1 MIYYE
6 KNRFVHSFKRVEV
19 FSNLAKMKQ
28 TLLGVLA
35 VLILIVGGY
44 KTIDFIQNNEMNQI
58 VNSEEAKEI
67 YLKRLTS
74 IDPDALTEKGKI
86 QKYTIDSFEKI
97 PTGGIFVYL
106 YINDNREY
114 TVSVHLYK
122 DNNTGKIKNG
132 GGSWSPELDKFVK
145 SKEAD

>member
-1 MIYYE
+1 MFLDLV
-6 KNRFVHSFKRVEV
+6 KK
-19 FSNLAKMKQ
+19 KQ
-28 TLLGVLA
+28 FLWGVLA

-44 KTIDFIQNNEMNQI
+44 KTVDFIQHNEMSQI
-58 VNSEEAKEI
+58 VNSEEVKEI

-74 IDPDALTEKGKI
+74 IDPDAFTEKGKI

-114 TVSVHLYK
+114 TVSVNLYK
-122 DNNTGKIKNG
+122 DYNTGKIKDG
-132 GGSWSPELDKFVK
+132 GGSLSPELVKFLK
-145 SKEAD
+145 SKKAE

>member
-1 MIYYE
+1 MFLDLV
-6 KNRFVHSFKRVEV
+6 KK
-19 FSNLAKMKQ
+19 KQ
-28 TLLGVLA
+28 FLWGVLA

-44 KTIDFIQNNEMNQI
+44 KTVDFIQHNEMSQI
-58 VNSEEAKEI
+58 VNSEEVKEI

-74 IDPDALTEKGKI
+74 IDPDAFTEKGKI

-114 TVSVHLYK
+114 TVSVNLYK
-122 DNNTGKIKNG
+122 DYNTGKIKDG
-132 GGSWSPELDKFVK
+132 GGSLSPELVKFLK
-145 SKEAD
+145 NKKAE

>member
-97 PTGGIFVYL
+97 PTG
-106 YINDNREY
+106 
-114 TVSVHLYK
+114 
-122 DNNTGKIKNG
+122 
-132 GGSWSPELDKFVK
+132 
-145 SKEAD
+145 

>member
-1 MIYYE
+1 MI
-6 KNRFVHSFKRVEV
+6 R
-19 FSNLAKMKQ
+19 A
-28 TLLGVLA
+28 LLVVVGLV
-35 VLILIVGGY
+35 VGGY
-44 KTIDFIQNNEMNQI
+44 TIMGIVRHNEMSQI
-58 VNSEEAKEI
+58 VNSEEVKKI

-106 YINDNREY
+106 YVNDNKDY
-114 TVSVHLYK
+114 TVSVHLYM
-122 DNNTGKIKNG
+122 DYNTGKIKNG

-145 SKEAD
+145 SKKAE

>member
-1 MIYYE
+1 MFLDLV
-6 KNRFVHSFKRVEV
+6 KK
-19 FSNLAKMKQ
+19 KQ
-28 TLLGVLA
+28 FLWGVLA

-44 KTIDFIQNNEMNQI
+44 KTVDFIQHNEMNQI
-58 VNSEEAKEI
+58 VNSEEVKEI

-74 IDPDALTEKGKI
+74 IDPDAFTEKGKI

-114 TVSVHLYK
+114 TVSVNLYM
-122 DNNTGKIKNG
+122 DYNTGKIKNG

-145 SKEAD
+145 SKKAE

>member
-1 MIYYE
+1 MKLKRMI
-6 KNRFVHSFKRVEV
+6 RV
-19 FSNLAKMKQ
+19 
-28 TLLGVLA
+28 LLGLFVVVGL
-35 VLILIVGGY
+35 VVGGY
-44 KTIDFIQNNEMNQI
+44 TIIGIVRHNEMNQI
-58 VNSEEAKEI
+58 VNSEEVKEI

-74 IDPDALTEKGKI
+74 IDPDAFTEKGAI

-114 TVSVHLYK
+114 TVSVNLYM
-122 DNNTGKIKNG
+122 DHNTGKIKNG

-145 SKEAD
+145 SKKAE

>member
-1 MIYYE
+1 MFLDLV
-6 KNRFVHSFKRVEV
+6 KK
-19 FSNLAKMKQ
+19 KQ
-28 TLLGVLA
+28 LLWGVLA

-44 KTIDFIQNNEMNQI
+44 KTVDFIQHNEMSQI
-58 VNSEEAKEI
+58 VNSEEVKEI

-74 IDPDALTEKGKI
+74 IDPDAFTEKGKI

-114 TVSVHLYK
+114 TVSVNLYK
-122 DNNTGKIKNG
+122 DYNTGKIKDG
-132 GGSWSPELDKFVK
+132 GGSLSPELVKFLK
-145 SKEAD
+145 SKKAE